1 MNFSCEC
8 VVPRDVKLPPFAF
21 ANTLALIAV
30 GVSCFIA
37 GAVASV
43 IIARFGRAW
52 KVSAVRAASAVQT
65 SMKSSVLFNI
75 CFVAFVSLVAQSN
88 LIGFGKEDFEHL
100 YFSTKNHGMV
110 LNKIYRLVEGFFL
123 EIKVES
129 VFKKVRF

>member
-1 MNFSCEC
+1 MNFAGEG
-8 VVPRDVKLPPFAF
+8 VVPRDVKIPPFAF
-21 ANTLALIAV
+21 AANTLALIAV

-75 CFVAFVSLVAQSN
+75 CLLAFVSLVAQSN
-88 LIGFGKEDFEHL
+88 LIGFGK
-100 YFSTKNHGMV
+100 V
-110 LNKIYRLVEGFFL
+110 FL
-123 EIKVES
+123 EISRS
-129 VFKKVRF
+129 VWEERKVRF